1 MKNFLLTLL
10 LFISLALIIAC
21 NNADHQKNSQKDND
35 FPGLLFKSS
44 DEKLNEIFNWASNQ
58 ALAYSFKDDPVGL
71 WYEASLPGREA
82 FCMRDVSHQAL
93 GAHFLGLEDFT
104 RNMLYQFA
112 KNISESKDW
121 CSYWEIN
128 RYGNPAPV
136 DYLNDDEFWYNLPA
150 NFDVLDCCYR
160 MFIWSGDRDYLTDSV
175 FINFYRRTIYDYVER
190 WALNPGNIMSRPRLM
205 NIHGELDPGR
215 RFMLARGIPGYNEGD
230 QGYRLGIDLLTTEYR
245 AFISYALLQQYSG
258 NYAEAQQFRGK
269 AAEVHDLIDSEWWEK
284 KSGTYYTHINKD
296 GLLENNVNERID
308 LGTQHYMLYWDACTD
323 SLKLNSVI
331 SHLVDNLPGES
342 IGLIEYQS
350 HLPEI
355 LYKHGMNDLA
365 YNQLLYVYESER
377 REYPEA
383 SFSVVGA
390 IVNGLMGIELIAN
403 TPDLALTQG
412 HYVDRYIRTLPGLI
426 PGTAWA
432 ELKNIPVRAN
442 IISVRHEGLNKTIL
456 TNDSG
461 PSLIW
466 RAGFQG
472 SYDHLIVNGEK
483 IAANT
488 EYYNNHQISWV
499 RIIVGAGERIAV
511 GVPD

>member
-21 NNADHQKNSQKDND
+21 NKADHQKNSQKDND

-104 RNMLYQFA
+104 RNMPYLFA

-121 CSYWEIN
+121 CSFWEIN

-175 FINFYRRTIYDYVER
+175 FINFYHRTVYDYVER

-205 NIHGELDPGR
+205 NVHDELDPGR

-230 QGYRLGIDLLTTEYR
+230 QGYRLGIDLLATEYR

-269 AAEVHDLIDSEWWEK
+269 AAEVHDLIDSEWWDK
-284 KSGTYYTHINKD
+284 KSGTYYTHINK
-296 GLLENNVNERID
+296 ER
-308 LGTQHYMLYWDACTD
+308 L
-323 SLKLNSVI
+323 
-331 SHLVDNLPGES
+331 
-342 IGLIEYQS
+342 
-350 HLPEI
+350 
-355 LYKHGMNDLA
+355 
-365 YNQLLYVYESER
+365 
-377 REYPEA
+377 
-383 SFSVVGA
+383 
-390 IVNGLMGIELIAN
+390 
-403 TPDLALTQG
+403 
-412 HYVDRYIRTLPGLI
+412 
-426 PGTAWA
+426 
-432 ELKNIPVRAN
+432 
-442 IISVRHEGLNKTIL
+442 KTIHR
-456 TNDSG
+456 TFH
-461 PSLIW
+461 P
-466 RAGFQG
+466 R
-472 SYDHLIVNGEK
+472 
-483 IAANT
+483 
-488 EYYNNHQISWV
+488 
-499 RIIVGAGERIAV
+499 
-511 GVPD
+511 P